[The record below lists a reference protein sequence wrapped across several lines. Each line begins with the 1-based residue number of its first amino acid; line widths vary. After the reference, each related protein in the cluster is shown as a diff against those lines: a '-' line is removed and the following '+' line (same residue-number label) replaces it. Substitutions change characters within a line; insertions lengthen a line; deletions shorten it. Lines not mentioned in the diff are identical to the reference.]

1 MVSTLIKTPEYDK
14 KNKINKRRDYVV
26 VVELQYCDHHVE
38 RERERKKNQFS
49 IQFVYRLILSNS
61 LIFIIYRS
69 LV

>member
-1 MVSTLIKTPEYDK
+1 MIKK
-14 KNKINKRRDYVV
+14 KKINKRRDYVV
-26 VVELQYCDHHVE
+26 AVELQYCDHHV
-38 RERERKKNQFS
+38 ERERKKNQFS

>member
-14 KNKINKRRDYVV
+14 KKIINKRRDYVV

-38 RERERKKNQFS
+38 REREKKNQFS